1 MRPIRYLLT
10 FCLVGVLGLFSF
22 SAIAATTNIRA
33 GGSCPKIGQTVVQKS
48 LTYTCTKSG
57 KRLIWSKGVP
67 VAPIAPTVAK
77 DLVLTTPSYT
87 PTPPT
92 GGSDEY
98 RCFLLNPK
106 FEKERYLKSVTIT
119 PDNLAVSHHGILYR
133 VPSMSVSTT
142 EILDA
147 KSTEPGWPCFGDTG
161 IPGASAFSPASPSSW
176 ISFWAPGGNFKSYP
190 TGTGMKFNA
199 GDQFVLQ
206 SHFMVLPGSTEAE
219 KKASMKIKIEY
230 AESTLAELKTM
241 LVAAPI
247 EVPCALNESGPLCN
261 RDAALADLAKRTSAK
276 AALQETTLLFLCGK
290 NPIMPIPSMVSD
302 CSQRVNS
309 GMKIYGVTPHMHQLG
324 KSVTITYVNG
334 ATGEKTILATR
345 PQWNFDDQQTDWL
358 VTPIAAKIG
367 DRVSITCTYDVGLR
381 SLLPIYKNLSPNYVV
396 WGEGTRDEMCL
407 AIVNYTD

>member
-1 MRPIRYLLT
+1 MRLKRYALT
-10 FCLVGVLGLFSF
+10 FLLVGTFGLISF
-22 SAIAATTNIRA
+22 SAIAATTNVKV
-33 GGSCPKIGQTVVQKS
+33 GSTCPKIGATAVQKS
-48 LTYTCTKSG
+48 LTYTCVKSG

-67 VAPIAPTVAK
+67 IAPIVAQ
-77 DLVLTTPSYT
+77 DLVLTTPSYI
-87 PTPPT
+87 PTPPK

-106 FEKERYLKSVTIT
+106 FAKETYVKSVTIT
-119 PDNLAVSHHGILYR
+119 PDNMKVSHHGILYR
-133 VPSMSVSTT
+133 VSSMNIAPT

-147 KSTEPGWPCFGDTG
+147 ESAELGWPCFGDTG
-161 IPGASAFSPASPSSW
+161 IPGATAFTPASPSSW

-407 AIVNYTD
+407 AIINYTD

>member
-10 FCLVGVLGLFSF
+10 FCLVGALGFFSF
-22 SAIAATTNIRA
+22 SSFAATTKIRA
-33 GGSCPKIGQTVVQKS
+33 GGSCLKIGETVTQKS
-48 LTYTCTKSG
+48 LTHTCIKSG
-57 KRLIWSKGVP
+57 KRLVWSKGVAI
-67 VAPIAPTVAK
+67 APIITQ

-98 RCFLLNPK
+98 RCLLLNPK

-161 IPGASAFSPASPSSW
+161 IPGATAFSPASPSSW

-190 TGTGMKFNA
+190 TGTGMKFNG
-199 GDQFVLQ
+199 GDQFILQ
-206 SHFMVLPGSTEAE
+206 SHFMVTPGYADNE
-219 KKASMKIKIEY
+219 KKASMKITIEY
-230 AESTLAELKTM
+230 AANTVAELKTM

-247 EVPCALNESGPLCN
+247 EVPCAPSESGPLCN
-261 RDAALADLAKRTSAK
+261 RDAALADLATRTSAK
-276 AALQETTLLFLCGK
+276 AALQETGLLFICGK
-290 NPIMPIPSMVSD
+290 SPTKPIPSTVSD

-309 GMKIYGVTPHMHQLG
+309 SMKIYGATPHMHQLG
-324 KSVTITYVNG
+324 KKVTITHTNIS
-334 ATGEKTILATR
+334 TGEVTTLSTR
-345 PQWNFDDQQTDWL
+345 PQWNFDDQRTDWL
-358 VTPIAAKIG
+358 AAPIAAQVG
-367 DRVSITCTYDVGLR
+367 DRISVTCTYDVGLR

-407 AIVNYTD
+407 AIINYTD

>member
-1 MRPIRYLLT
+1 MRLKRFALT
-10 FCLVGVLGLFSF
+10 FLLVGTFGLISF
-22 SAIAATTNIRA
+22 SAIAATTNVKV
-33 GGSCPKIGQTVVQKS
+33 GSTCAKIGATAVQKS
-48 LTYTCTKSG
+48 LTYTCVKSG

-67 VAPIAPTVAK
+67 IAPIVAQ
-77 DLVLTTPSYT
+77 DLVLTTPSYI
-87 PTPPT
+87 PTPPK

-106 FEKERYLKSVTIT
+106 FAKETYLKSVTIT
-119 PDNLAVSHHGILYR
+119 PDNMKVSHHGILYR
-133 VPSMSVSTT
+133 VSSMNIAPT

-147 KSTEPGWPCFGDTG
+147 ESAELGWPCFGDTG
-161 IPGASAFSPASPSSW
+161 IPGATAFTPASPSSW

-190 TGTGMKFNA
+190 TGTGMKFNS

-206 SHFMVLPGSTEAE
+206 SHFMVLPVSTETE

-407 AIVNYTD
+407 AIINYTD